1 MKTIARL
8 AACLVSLALAGGAT
22 SALAQQ
28 RIGAATSIQNDVSRV
43 RGAAAVGLGA
53 GDPVFRDETVA
64 TGAAS
69 SARLTFLD
77 DTNLAIGP
85 TSRVALDRFVF
96 SGDASAQAL
105 SVNLARGAFRFTTG
119 ALDKRA
125 YKINSPVATIG
136 VRGTVLDILI
146 TGGRTIVTLV
156 DNGQA
161 LACTRNQRQCAQL
174 LQPGDTV
181 VIDATGARRTN
192 APGSRFSFAQYCVGN
207 PSLCGGGGAPA
218 TQFAQ
223 GGDALCGR

>member
-1 MKTIARL
+1 MNIIARS
-8 AACLVSLALAGGAT
+8 AVCLVSLTLAGAAT

-28 RIGAATSIQNDVSRV
+28 RIGAATAVQNEVSRV
-43 RGAAAVGLGA
+43 RGAAAVGLASGE
-53 GDPVFRDETVA
+53 PVFRDETVA

-146 TGGRTIVTLV
+146 TGGRTVVTLV

-161 LACTRNQRQCAQL
+161 LACTRDRRQCAQL

-181 VIDATGARRTN
+181 VIDATGARRST
-192 APGSRFSFAQYCVGN
+192 APATRFSFAQFCVGN
-207 PSLCGGGGAPA
+207 PGLCGGGAPA

-223 GGDALCGR
+223 QGGDALCGR